1 VDFDPASPTLLDESY
16 YTQMQSGKGLLT
28 SDHALVTDSRTKQIV
43 ASMAA
48 DPEGWKRKFSQ
59 ALVKL
64 SILDVLVGNNGQI
77 RQQCRAVNGASS
89 QQFPRFPVFP
99 GRGF

>member
-1 VDFDPASPTLLDESY
+1 
-16 YTQMQSGKGLLT
+16 MQNGKWLLT
-28 SDHALVTDSRTKQIV
+28 SDHAHMTDTLYYRTKQIV

-48 DPEGWKRKFSQ
+48 DPEEWMRKFSQ

-64 SILDVLVGNNGQI
+64 STLDVLVGNNVQI
-77 RQQCRAVNGASS
+77 CQQCNDVNDASS
-89 QQFPRFPVFP
+89 RQFPRFSVFP